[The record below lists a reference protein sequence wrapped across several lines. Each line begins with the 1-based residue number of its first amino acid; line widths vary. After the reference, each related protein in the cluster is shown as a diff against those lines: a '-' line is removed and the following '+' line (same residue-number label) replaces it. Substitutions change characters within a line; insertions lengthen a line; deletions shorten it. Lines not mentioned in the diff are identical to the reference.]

1 MKKSLLA
8 AAIAAAL
15 SLQAFATDTPM
26 IISTG
31 AKDKSYYPMGM
42 NIKQLMPSRDKVE
55 VIPSKGSLENIENVL
70 SGKANVALTF
80 ADAYAYS
87 MKKNPD
93 VKKLEIIGS
102 LGKGC
107 LYTTVSKTGKIKS
120 DQDLQKE
127 SVRIAIG
134 KEGAG
139 SNATWKYMSILE
151 PGFAKAMT
159 FEKGDALAMS
169 KLLSNS
175 DDKYDAVLQM
185 QTPSTDNS
193 LVLDVLAANSQLTFL
208 PIKDWD
214 LNNKLPNGKAVYTFE
229 NIELTKGLF
238 NQTLDTIC
246 TDTLVIADPNL
257 LSEEQ
262 MEDLANIIMKQA
274 NNILKVK

>member
-15 SLQAFATDTPM
+15 SLQAFAADNPM

-31 AKDKSYYPMGM
+31 AKDKSYYPMGLNM
-42 NIKQLMPSRDKVE
+42 QHLLPQRDKVE
-55 VIPSKGSLENIENVL
+55 VITSKGSLENIDNVL
-70 SGKANVALTF
+70 SGKANVALSF

-87 MKKNPD
+87 MKRNPD

-107 LYTTVSKTGKIKS
+107 LYATVARNGKIKS
-120 DQDLQKE
+120 DQDLQNE
-127 SVRIAIG
+127 SVRVAIG

-139 SNATWKYMSILE
+139 SNATWRYMSILE
-151 PGFAKAMT
+151 PGFAKAQA

-169 KLLSNS
+169 KLLANS
-175 DDKYDAVLQM
+175 DDKFDAVLQM
-185 QTPSTDNS
+185 QSPGIDNT
-193 LVLDVLAANSQLTFL
+193 LVQDVLANKDLIFL

-229 NIELTKGLF
+229 NIPLTKGMF

-246 TDTLVIADPNL
+246 TDTLVLADPNS

-262 MEDLANIIMKQA
+262 MEDLANIIIKQA
-274 NNILKVK
+274 NAILKTK

>member
-1 MKKSLLA
+1 MKKLLLA
-8 AAIAAAL
+8 AALTASSLIASDNL
-15 SLQAFATDTPM
+15 M

-42 NIKQLMPSRDKVE
+42 TIKQLMPSKEKVE

-70 SGKANVALTF
+70 SGKANVALAF

-107 LYTTVSKTGKIKS
+107 LYATVSKTGSIKS

-127 SVRIAIG
+127 SVRVAIG
-134 KEGAG
+134 KDGAG

-151 PGFAKAMT
+151 PGFAKAIS
-159 FEKGDALAMS
+159 FEKGDSLAMS
-169 KLLSNS
+169 KLVANS

-185 QTPSTDNS
+185 QTPSVDNT
-193 LVLDVLAANSQLTFL
+193 LVQDVLANPQLTFL
-208 PIKDWD
+208 PITDWD

-229 NIELTKGLF
+229 NIPLTTGMF
-238 NQTLDTIC
+238 NKTLYTIC
-246 TDTLVIADPNL
+246 TDTLVLADSNA

-262 MEDLANIIMKQA
+262 MEDLAKIIMKQSST
-274 NNILKVK
+274 ILKK